1 MLLLMLLLAAEDEHR
16 VLIDTLLHVS
26 PHSRAAICRAAG
38 VQPAALSRFLQP
50 TSRGQISEARQ
61 LSLLDVLGW
70 PNGSLAT
77 QRAHVW
83 RVRSLEA
90 AEWLLQVRLKAHAQ
104 LAAVAGA
111 DGSGATLLIGTY
123 GDDSPLILQA
133 GAPVRDLSRLLSDSV
148 SKKWG
153 RSRIREIPDWAA
165 KALRAPTVTPEE
177 FRAAVAGDKQA
188 HSGWQQIQDLAKQLG
203 PLGLSC
209 DVHVNLLLD
218 WLTVQCNKR
227 PDAAAAALDRLDQ
240 LALPEGRIALSSLT
254 KAQRQRLVE
263 RLARRPLAVFTLR
276 DIGTGGP

>member
-16 VLIDTLLHVS
+16 VLIDALLHVT
-26 PHSRAAICRAAG
+26 PHSRAAVCRAAG

-50 TSRGQISEARQ
+50 TSRGQIAEAGQ

-70 PNGSLAT
+70 PNGGLAP

-83 RVRSLEA
+83 RVRSLDA
-90 AEWLLQVRLKAHAQ
+90 AEWLLKVKLKAKAQ

-111 DGSGATLLIGTY
+111 DGSGASLLIGTH
-123 GDDSPLILQA
+123 GEDSPLILQA
-133 GAPVRDLSRLLSDSV
+133 WASVRDLSPLLSDSV

-188 HSGWQQIQDLAKQLG
+188 PSGWQQIQDLANQLG
-203 PLGLSC
+203 PIGLSGN
-209 DVHVNLLLD
+209 VHVNLLLD

-227 PDAAAAALDRLDQ
+227 PNEVVTVLDRLDQ

-254 KAQRQRLVE
+254 RAQKLRLVE
-263 RLARRPLAVFTLR
+263 RLARRPLAVLTLR
-276 DIGTGGP
+276 DLGTGG